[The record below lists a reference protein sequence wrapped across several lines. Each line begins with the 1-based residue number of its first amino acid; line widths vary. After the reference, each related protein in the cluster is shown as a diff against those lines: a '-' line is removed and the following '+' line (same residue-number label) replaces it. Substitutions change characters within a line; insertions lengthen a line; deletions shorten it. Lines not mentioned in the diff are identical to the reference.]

1 MMMSGEST
9 MNLMNMDADWKNFL
23 QTKVNSF
30 VKWDLVRFFH
40 DNSHAADSAEQIA
53 HITGRDVELITR
65 EINDL
70 VKAGVLV
77 ANEISGVRIYQL
89 TQDEQIRDQI
99 GQFVEACLDR
109 DFRVQAIHHVVQGMQ
124 YTDPQ
129 GGRTVE

>member
-1 MMMSGEST
+1 MTLDEST
-9 MNLMNMDADWKNFL
+9 MNLINMDADWADFL

-40 DNSHAADSAEQIA
+40 DNSHAADSAEHIA
-53 HITGRDVELITR
+53 HITGRDETLITH

-77 ANEISGVRIYQL
+77 VNEISGVKIYQL
-89 TQDEQIRDQI
+89 TKDEKIRDQI
-99 GQFVEACLDR
+99 GQFVEACHDR

-129 GGRTVE
+129 SGLTVE